1 MFTLQDLDTA
11 FSIFKHIQP
20 KIEDSMIFYKAPD
33 AASYGRVVQYIE
45 KNKIVAI
52 WLDIEVVNTAKLKI
66 LFTRHKEVNHDFFIQ
81 QIENYYRFGWKV
93 RRSG

>member
-1 MFTLQDLDTA
+1 MFTPQDLDNA

-20 KIEDSMIFYKAPD
+20 KIADSMVYYKAPD
-33 AASYGRVVQYIE
+33 SASYGRVVQYMV
-45 KNKIVAI
+45 KNQIVAI

-81 QIENYYRFGWKV
+81 QIGKYYRFGWKV
-93 RRSG
+93 RK